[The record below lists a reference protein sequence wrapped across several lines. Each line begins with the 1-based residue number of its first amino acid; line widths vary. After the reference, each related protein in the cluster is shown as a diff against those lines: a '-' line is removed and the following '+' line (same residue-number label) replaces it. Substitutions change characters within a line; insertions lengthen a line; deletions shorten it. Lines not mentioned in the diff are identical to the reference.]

1 MLNWKL
7 YQENFKESI
16 KSMIKVDYEADADCR
31 GLVDSLG
38 VKKKKTQKTNSI
50 LMGEARVP
58 RGLWRRS
65 DLPK

>member
-1 MLNWKL
+1 MLNWEL
-7 YQENFKESI
+7 YQENIKES
-16 KSMIKVDYEADADCR
+16 MIILDYEADGDCR

-38 VKKKKTQKTNSI
+38 VKKQTNSI